1 MRRLEA
7 ARLRALGAT
16 TNQVLVQYL
25 METSALTLSAAF
37 LAYVCAI
44 GVTYG
49 VVTYIFEF
57 KSVVLYSPVLVLAL
71 GLVVGVVLILGT
83 YLFKTDTMKLREL
96 LSYDSH

>member
-1 MRRLEA
+1 MRRLES

-16 TNQVLVQYL
+16 TNQVLAQYL
-25 METSALTLSAAF
+25 VETSALTLSAAI

-49 VVTYIFEF
+49 VVTYVFEF
-57 KSVVLYSPVLVLAL
+57 DTVVMFSPLLIVALSLVII
-71 GLVVGVVLILGT
+71 VVLILGT